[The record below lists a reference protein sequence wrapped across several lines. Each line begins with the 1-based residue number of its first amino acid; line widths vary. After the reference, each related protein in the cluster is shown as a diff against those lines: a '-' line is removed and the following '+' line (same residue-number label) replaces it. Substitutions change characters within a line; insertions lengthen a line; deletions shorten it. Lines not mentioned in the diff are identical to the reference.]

1 MNTSMIHRKKK
12 QVLLSNDSGFTI
24 IESLMA
30 IIVVS
35 ILLIGIAPVIV
46 LSVGTRVQ
54 AKRVELASD
63 AARSYVDAVRSATII
78 PPPITKKASDETT
91 DPPPPDAPTGTLTC
105 NKSSDYCSSPTTPST
120 SSFYCVNGD
129 STEGCQNNSLK
140 DMVVQGYGYN
150 SRSTNAEN
158 GYKLGVR
165 VYRADAFKPDIIL
178 KALKD
183 KDKNGAAIQK
193 QKTFG
198 VNIVSKEKEQA
209 PLIEFTTEVTSKA
222 TSFSD
227 LCSRLEEKDSSGN
240 SKNPQSKC

>member
-1 MNTSMIHRKKK
+1 MINPKKK
-12 QVLLSNDSGFTI
+12 QASLSNDSGFTI

-54 AKRVELASD
+54 ARRVELASD
-63 AARSYVDAVRSATII
+63 AARSYVDAVRSGTII
-78 PPPITKKASDETT
+78 PPPITKRDPNATT

-129 STEGCQNNSLK
+129 SKEGCQNDSVK
-140 DMVVQGYGYN
+140 DMIVQGYGYN
-150 SRSTNAEN
+150 SRSTSAEN
-158 GYKLGVR
+158 GYKFGVR
-165 VYRADAFKPDIIL
+165 VYRADAFKPGITL

-183 KDKNGAAIQK
+183 KDKNGKEIQK
-193 QKTFG
+193 QSTFG
-198 VNIVSKEKEQA
+198 LNLLSKEKEQP
-209 PLIEFTTEVTSKA
+209 PLVEFTTEVTSKA

-227 LCSRLEEKDSSGN
+227 LCSRLEEKDSSGK

>member
-1 MNTSMIHRKKK
+1 MIHRKQK
-12 QVLLSNDSGFTI
+12 QTLLSNDSGFTI

-35 ILLIGIAPVIV
+35 ILLAAIAPVIV

-54 AKRVELASD
+54 ARRVELAAD
-63 AARSYVDAVRSATII
+63 AARSYVDAIRSATII
-78 PPPITKKASDETT
+78 PPPITKKATNATT
-91 DPPPPDAPTGTLTC
+91 DPPPPDAPTGTLIC
-105 NKSSDYCSSPTTPST
+105 SKSSDYCSSPTTPST
-120 SSFYCVNGD
+120 SSLFCVNGD
-129 STEGCQNNSLK
+129 SQEGCQNRSFK

-150 SRSTNAEN
+150 SVSTTPEN

-165 VYRADAFKPDIIL
+165 VYRADAFKPEITL

-183 KDKNGAAIQK
+183 KDTNGKDIQK
-193 QKTFG
+193 QSTFG
-198 VNIVSKEKEQA
+198 TNLLSKDKEQA
-209 PLIEFTTEVTSKA
+209 PLVEFTTEVTSKA